1 MKDTHLLDFP
11 GMFES
16 RGPELDVA
24 VSLTLQKILS
34 DARSVKTL
42 ILVQASI
49 LEPTNAEILRQV
61 KQKLNNMFLEP
72 EKNLVIGIT
81 KCRMVEETFDKD
93 ELVDVALGANGE
105 NISFKGYEVLLV
117 EQDDPHSIIE
127 MLRKVTEKGCVKKH
141 VR

>member
-1 MKDTHLLDFP
+1 M
-11 GMFES
+11 
-16 RGPELDVA
+16 
-24 VSLTLQKILS
+24 
-34 DARSVKTL
+34 KTL

-61 KQKLNNMFLEP
+61 KAKLKDMFLEP

-117 EQDDPHSIIE
+117 EQDDPHSIID
-127 MLRKVTEKGCVKKH
+127 MLKKVSEKGCIKKFVRQGFLNPHDIEKMLSTVNPPGDMEVKKSIEWI
-141 VR
+141 